1 MALYMH
7 LLVSALMQD
16 CGVQE
21 WDSYDR
27 VFQRPRQAEDWG
39 HHREPGE
46 ELGLEVVC

>member
-1 MALYMH
+1 
-7 LLVSALMQD
+7 MQD

-27 VFQRPRQAEDWG
+27 VFQRPRQAEDWS

-46 ELGLEVVC
+46 ELGLEVICQTFTAGEMACC